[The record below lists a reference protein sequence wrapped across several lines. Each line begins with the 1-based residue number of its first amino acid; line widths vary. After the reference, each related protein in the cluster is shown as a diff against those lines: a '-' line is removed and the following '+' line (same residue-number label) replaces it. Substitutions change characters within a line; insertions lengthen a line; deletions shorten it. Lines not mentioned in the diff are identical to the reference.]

1 MNNEKKY
8 RVLLYRSEVFLVIL
22 GSLLAAGTVGLLLL
36 QGVLPIPAGI
46 QYILLTAWIAAAF
59 LAAPRLAT
67 MPAEIR
73 IRGGKIAIRG
83 KKGAEQTVAADDV
96 LSYAYYKE
104 LLLYSLKINC
114 RDKETISVINFKWND
129 DTDFRSF
136 RAALEGL
143 LNAPSAETFYR
154 SRVKIVVTLI
164 LLVVFVAAAAWL
176 LFNRGFDSW
185 NPVAVYYFWVI
196 PGAFFLKM
204 WKGK

>member
-1 MNNEKKY
+1 
-8 RVLLYRSEVFLVIL
+8 V
-22 GSLLAAGTVGLLLL
+22 AGTVGLLLL

-67 MPAEIR
+67 KPAEIR
-73 IRGGKIAIRG
+73 IRGRRIILRG
-83 KKGAEQTVAADDV
+83 KRGAERTIAADDA

-164 LLVVFVAAAAWL
+164 LLAVFVAAATWL